1 MYLKFTTLSLKQ
13 NSPLLNNRKTPSTS
27 SKTPV
32 ENLSDRLR
40 VDYTVDNF
48 GITED
53 HESDSEVACCILP
66 KHAHVA
72 GQPVIRGESEE
83 TGESSQVC
91 CSFYCIRFSWLFIQ
105 FTQMFFNFSNLS
117 FCFRLHTRTTFIIF
131 NKHRQDI
138 KVQYNELLFWLL
150 WKVPENLHVY
160 WIHL

>member
-1 MYLKFTTLSLKQ
+1 MKQ

-91 CSFYCIRFSWLFIQ
+91 CSFYCIRFS
-105 FTQMFFNFSNLS
+105 
-117 FCFRLHTRTTFIIF
+117 
-131 NKHRQDI
+131 
-138 KVQYNELLFWLL
+138 
-150 WKVPENLHVY
+150 
-160 WIHL
+160 